1 MHTWGPYQAATVI
14 AEVNVTAIDL
24 QIRDDGN
31 MAKRLESTDRL
42 NIAFEY
48 SRCALVF
55 LCSCLC
61 EPYW

>member
-31 MAKRLESTDRL
+31 MAKRLEATDRL
-42 NIAFEY
+42 KMK
-48 SRCALVF
+48 
-55 LCSCLC
+55 
-61 EPYW
+61 EPLNTVEE